1 MTERFPQSGMKYD
14 SASSEETL
22 PDCVCRQARKRLTR
36 KLENL
41 KIWKLVDGLTE
52 WSLQQCNMWGTC
64 PTTGG
69 RTKAEIFWL
78 GIEILMH
85 KMGYIR
91 FGVKKWKQPWF
102 FLVLFCI
109 KTKKNNAN
117 RTAKLASP
125 HFFLTWPKIDSN
137 TSSHSFRR
145 RHSDRPFSF

>member
-1 MTERFPQSGMKYD
+1 MTERFPQSGMKHD
-14 SASSEETL
+14 SASREGTL
-22 PDCVCRQARKRLTR
+22 PDCVGRQARKRLTR

-69 RTKAEIFWL
+69 STKAEIFWL